1 MSPALRKT
9 ISFKKWDIGRNQRSP
24 SDHISMAKVTIG
36 KVSVGYVD
44 GPDST
49 FKRGLKADFAR
60 RPILDARS
68 VFTHANDFLAIHEQ
82 V

>member
-1 MSPALRKT
+1 
-9 ISFKKWDIGRNQRSP
+9 
-24 SDHISMAKVTIG
+24 MAKVTIG